1 MKVMTMGLDMFA
13 YKTKEPLPAEVDF
26 EVKDAEEIHY
36 WRKHP
41 NLHGWMEQLYRLK
54 GGEEASF
61 NVVNLELTSD
71 DLDQLEQT
79 IIRKTLPFT
88 AGFFFGESDGSEVE
102 DDLAFI
108 AEARAALEAGYS
120 VFYSSWW

>member
-1 MKVMTMGLDMFA
+1 MTMGLDMFA
-13 YKTKEPLPAEVDF
+13 YKTKEPLPAEVAF

-71 DLDQLEQT
+71 DLDQLEQA

-108 AEARAALEAGYS
+108 AEARDALEAGYS